1 MTKYSLIYVVG
12 VFVASMAQIV
22 LKKSAKKEH
31 TNLIKEYLNLNVIL
45 GYGMLFGSTFIT
57 IYAPDNRSS
66 KKTSSFVSCSGIKNK
81 KQNTKKTILIAIA
94 THSFSLLFMFS
105 LKFILFSR
113 CYLCLI
119 R

>member
-57 IYAPDNRSS
+57 IYALSQIELS
-66 KKTSSFVSCSGIKNK
+66 LGAALESLGYIFVAILSYIFLKEKSTM
-81 KQNTKKTILIAIA
+81 KQIIGYACIICGV
-94 THSFSLLFMFS
+94 LLFN
-105 LKFILFSR
+105 LQI
-113 CYLCLI
+113 
-119 R
+119 